1 MAKPLELDG
10 VSFRLLVVFL
20 VRDGSQLD
28 GMSIQ
33 GGFGYRNTDQV
44 LFGRSAV
51 PVLDIWG
58 RDNDIALPDGPF
70 GAAFLLI
77 EALAIENQQG
87 LIRWMIVPEVAAS
100 RREPEMGDHRV
111 AGAFQEREV
120 DFACVI
126 VGGGDRFG
134 RED

>member
-44 LFGRSAV
+44 LFGRSSA
-51 PVLDIWG
+51 
-58 RDNDIALPDGPF
+58 
-70 GAAFLLI
+70 
-77 EALAIENQQG
+77 
-87 LIRWMIVPEVAAS
+87 
-100 RREPEMGDHRV
+100 
-111 AGAFQEREV
+111 
-120 DFACVI
+120 
-126 VGGGDRFG
+126 
-134 RED
+134 